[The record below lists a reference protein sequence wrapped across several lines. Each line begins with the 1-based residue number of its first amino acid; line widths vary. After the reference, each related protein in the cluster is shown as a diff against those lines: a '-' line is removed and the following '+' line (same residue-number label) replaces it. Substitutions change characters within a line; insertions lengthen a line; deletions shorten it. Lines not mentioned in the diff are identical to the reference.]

1 MCVRVCARAHSFF
14 NSCMEQPVLN
24 KNKGE
29 QSQLSVQLTKW
40 SFLVCMTYAI

>member
-1 MCVRVCARAHSFF
+1 MCVRTHGSF

-29 QSQLSVQLTKW
+29 QSQLSVQLTK
-40 SFLVCMTYAI
+40 